1 MNYKRFTQG
10 LIHRPRTAIA
20 AQLALGLLLSLAVLW
35 GFEWLAEEVMEGET
49 RRLDT
54 SILLWV
60 HSTFPGWLN
69 LPMRLITALGYYWV
83 VSILLVIATY
93 FFYRANLK
101 LSAVLLLIS
110 TPGAMVLAT
119 VLKSIYHRARPEL
132 FSTDYTAT
140 FYSFPS
146 GHATVAVGFYGT
158 LALLVAV
165 RYKGWRLWLIATAG
179 VTLILLIGFSRLYLG
194 VHYPSDIVGGYAAA
208 TVWVATVALPLRFWY
223 YSRISP

>member
-1 MNYKRFTQG
+1 MNYKRFAQG

-20 AQLALGLLLSLAVLW
+20 AQLALGFLLSLTVLW

-101 LSAVLLLIS
+101 LSTVLLLIS

-119 VLKSIYHRARPEL
+119 VLKAIYHRARPEL

-165 RYKGWRLWLIATAG
+165 RYKGWQRWLIAAAG
-179 VTLILLIGFSRLYLG
+179 VTLVLLIGFSRLYLG

-208 TVWVATVALPLRFWY
+208 TVWVATVALPLRLWY
-223 YSRISP
+223 YSLISP